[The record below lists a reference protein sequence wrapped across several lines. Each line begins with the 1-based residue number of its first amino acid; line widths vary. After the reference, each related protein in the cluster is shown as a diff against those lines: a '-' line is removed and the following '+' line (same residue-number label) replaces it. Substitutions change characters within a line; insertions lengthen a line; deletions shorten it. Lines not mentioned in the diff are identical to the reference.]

1 MSAIK
6 QRYILKRQAE
16 SEDQPAFSINAYY
29 LLQSILWACLCIF
42 FTDSVLFSDSI
53 PDGVAPFS
61 AKSFLPLSVR
71 YIHHGTDKYGCIR
84 IAVD

>member
-1 MSAIK
+1 MKISLLFQLTPITFFNPSYGPAC
-6 QRYILKRQAE
+6 
-16 SEDQPAFSINAYY
+16 AFSSLTAFYSLI
-29 LLQSILWACLCIF
+29 Q
-42 FTDSVLFSDSI
+42 I